1 MDPRSGMVFELNG
14 EGADP
19 PVFGATMDAETAKA
33 LLAEK
38 QDGLEAKAARLDEM
52 AASGDRV
59 VAVDEAVVQ
68 KLRLG
73 EKELRRR
80 RQRRR

>member
-1 MDPRSGMVFELNG
+1 MDPRSGMTFELSG

-19 PVFGATMDAETAKA
+19 PVFGATMEADLAAKLLAGEDAEDATKRSR
-33 LLAEK
+33 LA
-38 QDGLEAKAARLDEM
+38 EM
-52 AASGDRV
+52 AAAGEPV
-59 VAVDEAVVQ
+59 VAVDEEVVQ